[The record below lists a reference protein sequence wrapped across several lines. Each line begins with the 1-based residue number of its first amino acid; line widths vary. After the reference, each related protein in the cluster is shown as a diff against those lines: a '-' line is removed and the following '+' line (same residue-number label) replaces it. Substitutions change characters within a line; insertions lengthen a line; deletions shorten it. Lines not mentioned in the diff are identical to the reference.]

1 MSEFVV
7 IANYWKG
14 EAAVFLKSL
23 NHSFK
28 RPLPESHPRLG
39 WPFAASFFFFFSKLF
54 MVLFKS
60 MGLVRFVFKTV
71 KMRKLEY

>member
-1 MSEFVV
+1 V

-28 RPLPESHPRLG
+28 NTAGITYKVGLAICSKFFL
-39 WPFAASFFFFFSKLF
+39 FFFFFFPKLF

-71 KMRKLEY
+71 KMRKFEN

>member
-28 RPLPESHPRLG
+28 RTLPESHTRLG
-39 WPFAASFFFFFSKLF
+39 WPFAASFFFFF
-54 MVLFKS
+54 
-60 MGLVRFVFKTV
+60 FKTIYGSV
-71 KMRKLEY
+71 QKYGDGKICF